1 MKGNPQSVSRIL
13 LVSHE
18 LSVTGAP
25 NSLLR
30 HARYMRDAGHDVTVW
45 TYRDGPLRARYEES
59 GFVPQL
65 VEDSRGAVVAAANA
79 ERPFDFI
86 VCNTIRTYR
95 AADVL
100 QRCGVPC
107 VWFVRETLVLDEDYW
122 MNPDFA
128 RVFRNF
134 GNLYTVSDYNA
145 DVVRAYNPNV
155 RIVRNAV
162 PDSFRGF
169 PERVDRV
176 RFGYIGSYIA
186 SKGVDVLLDAF
197 AEVRAANAACEL
209 ILAGKPWTE
218 WGLALHDAHASD
230 AGVRWVGEVQGE
242 DKERFFDSVDVL
254 CVPSLDE
261 PCGLTVL
268 EGLMHGRAVVTTD
281 HTGAKYAVGADCG
294 RVVGA
299 GSVREL
305 AEAMSELCNAGDFGV
320 MCRSARASY
329 LRCATP
335 DQERESVLRML
346 ADNIGATQ
354 VVKGRLGSDETPFFH
369 EVRSMTGR
377 RRFYLGGLKVFSMKG
392 RGVARK

>member
-86 VCNTIRTYR
+86 LCNTVRTYR

-100 QRCGVPC
+100 QRRRTPC

-128 RVFRNF
+128 RVFRSF
-134 GNLYTVSDYNA
+134 GNIYTVSDYNA
-145 DVVRAYNPNV
+145 EVVRAYNPNV
-155 RIVRNAV
+155 RVIRNAV
-162 PDSFRGF
+162 PDVFRGF
-169 PERVDRV
+169 SGPTDHV

-186 SKGVDVLLDAF
+186 SKGVDLLLEAF
-197 AEVRAANAACEL
+197 ERIRRGRPAAEL
-209 ILAGKPWTE
+209 LLAGEPWTD
-218 WGLALHDAHASD
+218 WGRALRGRYAGAP
-230 AGVRWVGEVQGE
+230 GVRWLGEVQGE
-242 DKERFFDSVDVL
+242 AKERFFDSVDVL
-254 CVPSLDE
+254 CAPSLDE
-261 PCGLTVL
+261 PSGLVVL
-268 EGLMHGRAVVTTD
+268 EGAMHGKAVVTTD
-281 HTGAKYAVGADCG
+281 RTGASYAVDDSCG
-294 RVVGA
+294 RVVEA
-299 GSVREL
+299 GSADALAAAMEGLSDPASVSAMGRRARE
-305 AEAMSELCNAGDFGV
+305 
-320 MCRSARASY
+320 SY
-329 LRCATP
+329 LRCGTP
-335 DQERESVLRML
+335 ELERAAVLKML
-346 ADNIGATQ
+346 DDNLGRPP
-354 VVKGRLGSDETPFFH
+354 VVKGAQGSDETPFFH